1 MATRKKAE
9 TNGHVT
15 TPVIEAETPP
25 PEPLESLDTKLTY
38 NCRTDT
44 ESLTIRTN
52 SERELEELIARWKF
66 RIIPKAKPKMN
77 DGDKCQ
83 QCDGFMTTQT
93 GHNRTTG
100 KQYYYLACS
109 NYPNCQF
116 TAYLAPATQNVQA
129 KAA

>member
-15 TPVIEAETPP
+15 TPVVAEEAPP

-66 RIIPKAKPKMN
+66 RIVPKAKPKMN
-77 DGDKCQ
+77 DGDKCPE
-83 QCDGFMTTQT
+83 CGGFLTTQT
-93 GHNRTTG
+93 GTNRSTG
-100 KQYYYLACS
+100 KVYNYLGCS
-109 NYPNCQF
+109 NFPKCQF
-116 TAYLAPATQNVQA
+116 TCYLANTQTAQTQTA
-129 KAA
+129 